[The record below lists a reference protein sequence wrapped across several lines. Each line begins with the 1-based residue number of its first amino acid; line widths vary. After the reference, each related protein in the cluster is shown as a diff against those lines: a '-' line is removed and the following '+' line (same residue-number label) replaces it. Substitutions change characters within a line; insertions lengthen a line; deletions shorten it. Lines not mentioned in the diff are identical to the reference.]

1 MLPLHM
7 ADTFLKR
14 KKQQARDLKK
24 REKEARLQERREEK
38 AGREPLAP
46 GEDPD
51 IAGIRPGPQP
61 KPEW

>member
-1 MLPLHM
+1 MVSCPM

-14 KKQQARDLKK
+14 KKEQDRGRKK
-24 REKEARLQERREEK
+24 KEKEAMRLERKEEK
-38 AGREPLAP
+38 ARRRPLVP

-61 KPEW
+61 PLDW